1 MELSDAWSRFDDIVG
16 APEDDGIDLA
26 RAALLIA
33 AAEYPGLDIE
43 RELRHLDAIAAG
55 VAHRIDDDSPL
66 FQVNTLSEYL
76 FDDLKFAGNHTN
88 YYDPR
93 NSFLNDVLERRIGI
107 PITLSLLYME
117 VGKRLGIPL
126 LGIGMPA
133 HFIVRHRDESDV
145 FIDPYHGGILLSE
158 AECAQRLKQATQG
171 AMEWRPSYLQPIS
184 DRAFITRMLRNLKA
198 VYLQRRNYE
207 RVLFTIDRLIAL
219 QPQAPEERRDR
230 GVINY
235 RLGNYADALADLRL
249 YVVSGTTAPDRATVY
264 KLIAQIQDMLDR
276 RR

>member
-1 MELSDAWSRFDDIVG
+1 MELSEAWSRFDEIVG

-33 AAEYPGLDIE
+33 AAEYPDLSIE
-43 RELRHLDAIAAG
+43 RELQHLDAIAAG
-55 VAHRIDDDSPL
+55 VAHRLDDDSPL

-93 NSFLNDVLERRIGI
+93 NSFLNDVLERRVGI

-133 HFIVRHRDESDV
+133 HFIVRHRDETDV

-171 AMEWRPSYLQPIS
+171 ALDWRPSYLQPIS

-219 QPQAPEERRDR
+219 QPHAAEECRDR

-235 RLGNYADALADLRL
+235 RLGNYADALADLRW

-276 RR
+276 RG